1 MRISDQFILR
11 NVADEYLLIPVGA
24 AALSLNGLIAM
35 SESGA
40 LLFEKLKNGCTGE
53 ELVAALRAEYEVT
66 EQVAR
71 EDIKA
76 FLAQMRELRILV
88 ED

>member
-1 MRISDQFILR
+1 MKISNQFILR
-11 NVADEYLLIPVGA
+11 NVADEYLLIPVGE

-40 LLFEKLKNGCTGE
+40 LLFEKLKNGCTEE
-53 ELVAALRAEYEVT
+53 ELVTALTSEYEVT
-66 EQVAR
+66 EQVAK